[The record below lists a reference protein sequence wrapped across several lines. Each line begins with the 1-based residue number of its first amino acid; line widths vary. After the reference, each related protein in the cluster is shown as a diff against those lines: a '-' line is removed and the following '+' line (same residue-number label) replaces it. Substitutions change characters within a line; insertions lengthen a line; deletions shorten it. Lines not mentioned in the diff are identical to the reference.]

1 MKRHSI
7 TAIID
12 RVQGLTLIADRYT
25 KLEVLSSPKNT
36 LIMDKFWRYTDL
48 ITKAAV
54 NEIIRLNAEEPLP
67 EIDMEKESEKFLESV
82 KTICEDY
89 NSKILNK

>member
-7 TAIID
+7 TAILD
-12 RVQGLTLIADRYT
+12 RMQTLTIRSLREEYNEPGIR
-25 KLEVLSSPKNT
+25 KLNR
-36 LIMDKFWRYTDL
+36 IR
-48 ITKAAV
+48 KAAV
-54 NEIIRLNAEEPLP
+54 NEIIRLHAEELP
-67 EIDMEKESEKFLESV
+67 EIDMKKESEKFLESV